1 MIENSLVFLTS
12 KDKVLQFHF
21 PQEERAHLFINGIK
35 NIGIFEHITVFFPL
49 LRVPGTPEIQSLC
62 WLQALFLQL
71 SFNSYPKSLKAD
83 CFKQTTNKRG
93 ENLSEHVFKPFF
105 LGVAASKEKKH
116 WQQKKKGFPMWFSG
130 KESACQC
137 RIRRC
142 GFEPWQGAGGWGERS
157 PAVGNGNTLQYS
169 CLGNSMAGCSPQGH
183 KESDTTSNWARVLAE
198 KELPFGSFPT
208 FFNFIPLLIFF
219 LSLQRAQWYFLKL
232 LPSA

>member
-1 MIENSLVFLTS
+1 MSTLQFFFPFYVFLEPQ
-12 KDKVLQFHF
+12 KYKVYADCRLYSYSSPSTPTQNPSRQTVSNRLQTRG
-21 PQEERAHLFINGIK
+21 ERIYLNTFSNHSFWEWLPARKK
-35 NIGIFEHITVFFPL
+35 NIG
-49 LRVPGTPEIQSLC
+49 
-62 WLQALFLQL
+62 
-71 SFNSYPKSLKAD
+71 
-83 CFKQTTNKRG
+83 
-93 ENLSEHVFKPFF
+93 
-105 LGVAASKEKKH
+105 SK
-116 WQQKKKGFPMWFSG
+116 KKKGFPMWFSG

-142 GFEPWQGAGGWGERS
+142 GFDPWQGAGGWGERS